1 MEQILKDHLE
11 PTPEKK
17 SFIKMKNI
25 KNCRESFLQKK
36 IGLQSCM
43 SQSVDPNVKI

>member
-36 IGLQSCM
+36 
-43 SQSVDPNVKI
+43 